1 MGKWQMIT
9 LGVAGALMLPLHAGA
24 GEISGTL
31 SQGGQPLAG
40 VDVKLACANRD
51 STTRTDKF
59 GRYRLG
65 IEGVT
70 GRCTLIVPEAQ
81 PAEVL
86 LLASPARYDFERIG
100 KELRRR

>member
-1 MGKWQMIT
+1 MGKWQIIT
-9 LGVAGALMLPLHAGA
+9 LGVAAALTLPPRAGA

-40 VDVKLACANRD
+40 VDVKLACVNGK
-51 STTRTDKF
+51 STTRTDTF

-100 KELRRR
+100 QELRRR

>member
-1 MGKWQMIT
+1 MAKRELIS
-9 LGVAGALMLPLHAGA
+9 LGIAAVLLLPLHAKA

-31 SQGGQPLAG
+31 SQQGKVLAG
-40 VDVKLACANRD
+40 VEVKLTCGNRN
-51 STTRTDKF
+51 SSARTDNF

-70 GRCTLIVPEAQ
+70 GRCALIVPGAQ
-81 PAEVL
+81 PAEVV

-100 KELRRR
+100 TELRRR